1 MPPRPGNRRS
11 GGRIAAIVIA
21 CLLGV
26 ALIGGGAVFALSV
39 VSDNSGGGDE
49 PDVPS
54 DALEVAWKSGLPRS
68 TASSGSTVQ
77 WPARWLAG
85 STLVLGDENGVRA
98 YDTGTGRQKWKVKP
112 PEGAGEPCAMAPEA
126 SGNGVGAVLFD
137 AGGDE
142 CSYLAAIDVDTGA
155 VTWSKKLA
163 SEYGA
168 NVPQVY
174 AGTKHITVGLN
185 STESIQMFDVR
196 SGAPSDPLASAR
208 INCRYSYVF
217 SAQHVVAKPDCRDE
231 LVVLDTQYGGRP
243 TTVSKQQGKP
253 LRILSDHPLTVAATV
268 GEGDSSPPRVLN
280 FAKDGESVRSVDLT
294 GKAADVVFNDK
305 DNGITESGLYF
316 CKLRDGSVAA
326 LDLRS
331 GRVLWEGK
339 GGGSAFVGYDSAHRR
354 MLIAEPDPEKSY
366 WSRVGA
372 LDPDTGKLEPV
383 GTMVL
388 PDGTYLSGSRALYA
402 YETGKVLAIGERA
415 DDGKRLVVAF
425 EAQVPAP

>member
-112 PEGAGEPCAMAPEA
+112 PEGAGGTRARWRPRPAATGWARCCSTPGATSAPIWRRSTWTRARSRGRRSSPASTAPTFRRCTRAPSTSPSASTRRRASRCSTCAAAPPPTRWPRPA
-126 SGNGVGAVLFD
+126 ST
-137 AGGDE
+137 
-142 CSYLAAIDVDTGA
+142 AATATSSAPSTWWPSPTA
-155 VTWSKKLA
+155 VTNWWS
-163 SEYGA
+163 
-168 NVPQVY
+168 
-174 AGTKHITVGLN
+174 
-185 STESIQMFDVR
+185 ST
-196 SGAPSDPLASAR
+196 PS
-208 INCRYSYVF
+208 
-217 SAQHVVAKPDCRDE
+217 
-231 LVVLDTQYGGRP
+231 TGGRP

-280 FAKDGESVRSVDLT
+280 FAKDGESVKSVDLT

-425 EAQVPAP
+425 